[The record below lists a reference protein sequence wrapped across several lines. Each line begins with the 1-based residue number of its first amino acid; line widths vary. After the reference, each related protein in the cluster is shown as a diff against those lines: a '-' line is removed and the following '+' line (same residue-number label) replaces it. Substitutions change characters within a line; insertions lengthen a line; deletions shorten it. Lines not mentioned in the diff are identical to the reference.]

1 MRRRDLIAGLLL
13 TTAAQP
19 AVAQQSTTTHRV
31 AIFHPAI
38 PAARIPE
45 DNFWQPFL
53 ADLRGLNDIGGE
65 NLLVERYS
73 AEGHHERYADL
84 AKEIVH
90 SNPDVIVTV
99 SIAAVIALTAE
110 TKTIPVV
117 ASMLEDPLKA
127 GLVTSLARPGSNL
140 TGVSLD
146 AGVEIWGKRLQL
158 LKEAIPSASTVAFLG
173 ARQSW
178 EGAAGHVLR
187 GAGARLGISLIPM
200 LLQEG
205 TPSEIERVFA
215 LMGQERPD
223 AVLVSGEG
231 DQYAHRQLIVDLA
244 EKYRLAA
251 MYAIGDYAERGGLIA
266 YVADL
271 AELRRRLVDDVRQI
285 LKGAQ
290 AGDIPIYQA
299 ARFAFIVNL
308 KTANALGLTI
318 PPGLVARADQI
329 IE

>member
-158 LKEAIPSASTVAFLG
+158 LKEAVPSASTVAFLG

-285 LKGAQ
+285 LKGAK
-290 AGDIPIYQA
+290 AGDIRDLSSRQV
-299 ARFAFIVNL
+299 RVH
-308 KTANALGLTI
+308 
-318 PPGLVARADQI
+318 R
-329 IE
+329 

>member
-178 EGAAGHVLR
+178 AAAAGHVLR

-285 LKGAQ
+285 LKGAK